1 MNFVIFVPHS
11 GHIAFKIGLPLVVV
25 SLLTALSS
33 TVTFF
38 LHFTQYISAKYD
50 TPLSE
55 HWSYQCNKT
64 NGVQFFLTYIRFYEI
79 FLKRCA
85 TFFYHFCESYVSLM
99 LLIFLID
106 EIFREFSEHC
116 VASDKF
122 DYSERCLI
130 SINSIM

>member
-11 GHIAFKIGLPLVVV
+11 GQMAFKIGLPLVVV

-64 NGVQFFLTYIRFYEI
+64 NGVQFFFKLNSILYD

-99 LLIFLID
+99 LPVFLID

-116 VASDKF
+116 VASEKF